1 MFISIYNKIERNQ
14 YSKNRFISIKTSIR
28 DSTKYNNIIENIFV
42 YAIIRITKNKKKY
55 IKKKYIDKGKDI
67 NMECLF
73 YFLI

>member
-55 IKKKYIDKGKDI
+55 IKKNIDKGKDI